1 MPEKKQ
7 LKDLEPVKHKRRVDV
22 RVSSFMF
29 RGEVK
34 QAKYDEIKK
43 VYYYEL
49 ENDHDEFAKH
59 VLRKAK

>member
-1 MPEKKQ
+1 MPDKKQ
-7 LKDLEPVKHKRRVDV
+7 LKDLEPVKQKRRVDV
-22 RVSSFMF
+22 RVASFMF

-43 VYYYEL
+43 LYYYEL

>member
-1 MPEKKQ
+1 MPDKKQ
-7 LKDLEPVKHKRRVDV
+7 LKDLEPVKQRRRVDV

>member
-1 MPEKKQ
+1 MAEKKQ
-7 LKDLEPVKHKRRVDV
+7 LKDLEPVKQKRRVDV

>member
-7 LKDLEPVKHKRRVDV
+7 LKDLEPVKQKRRVDV
-22 RVSSFMF
+22 RVASFMF

-34 QAKYDEIKK
+34 KAKYDEIKH
-43 VYYYEL
+43 VHYFEL